1 MPSIRH
7 TAGRLSLGETWM
19 LVWRSNH
26 PSHRS
31 AARLSP
37 PIRKR
42 QEGYFKKTK
51 DTPTVRLRIG
61 GAADAEYSA
70 YGGEVVFRSSMDV
83 GLEE

>member
-7 TAGRLSLGETWM
+7 TAGRLSLGEAWM

-42 QEGYFKKTK
+42 QEGYYKKVSAS
-51 DTPTVRLRIG
+51 VRRGVVKKVSTGAG
-61 GAADAEYSA
+61 G
-70 YGGEVVFRSSMDV
+70 VF
-83 GLEE
+83 